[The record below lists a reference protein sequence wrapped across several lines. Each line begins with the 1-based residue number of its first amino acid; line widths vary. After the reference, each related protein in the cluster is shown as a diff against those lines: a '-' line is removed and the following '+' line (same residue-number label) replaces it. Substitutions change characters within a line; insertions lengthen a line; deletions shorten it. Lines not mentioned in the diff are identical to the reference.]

1 MKNVQSW
8 NSFKNLKTN
17 NSPLSEKRVGKSTW
31 KFMSD
36 DERMDA
42 LLSVVKDPDEAAK
55 YIELDWDDLPARINP
70 QNMRIFEKSGIVNE
84 AAKTQFT
91 KPGKD
96 GQPAKDGDIYFSKR
110 EGNAI
115 AVKRG
120 DTLQSVYVYDGQP
133 KLGKIHKTDK
143 RWENMGPLSRGLL
156 TDLTAKGVGG
166 LYTRKVAAE
175 DAKILLQFLS
185 DMTESVNEEKKFSS
199 YEQKMVNQIK
209 RALEEN
215 IPIYNLPMKTQKF
228 YRKNKDMFAESISEE
243 VDLVHVYDESGKK
256 VIGTGQIVQ
265 DTKRGKRDKN
275 QVLVQ
280 FDREL
285 IKSYPKDRVRAVES
299 VVNERLNVSRDAL
312 NKVYKELGAT
322 SFAQMILKLRDENA
336 LDDLVDALSNEYPRI
351 MR

>member
-1 MKNVQSW
+1 MDNFNYKKYLKN
-8 NSFKNLKTN
+8 NPL
-17 NSPLSEKRVGKSTW
+17 LSEEKKVGKLDW

-42 LLSVVKDPDEAAK
+42 LLSVVKDPDEAGK
-55 YIELDWDDLPARINP
+55 YIELDWEDLPARINP

-84 AAKTQFT
+84 AAETQFT

-166 LYTRKVAAE
+166 LYTIEVAAE

-185 DMTESVNEEKKFSS
+185 DMTESVNEGSLDSIFGG
-199 YEQKMVNQIK
+199 
-209 RALEEN
+209 
-215 IPIYNLPMKTQKF
+215 IPYKT
-228 YRKNKDMFAESISEE
+228 
-243 VDLVHVYDESGKK
+243 V
-256 VIGTGQIVQ
+256 GT
-265 DTKRGKRDKN
+265 
-275 QVLVQ
+275 
-280 FDREL
+280 
-285 IKSYPKDRVRAVES
+285 KSFTTAYIPDDVKTRIIVRA
-299 VVNERLNVSRDAL
+299 
-312 NKVYKELGAT
+312 KEAGKIA
-322 SFAQMILKLRDENA
+322 KPNA
-336 LDDLVDALSNEYPRI
+336 SGGVTVFE
-351 MR
+351 

>member
-8 NSFKNLKTN
+8 NSFKKFQTN
-17 NSPLSEKRVGKSTW
+17 NLPLSEKKRVEKRVRKLHW

-42 LLSVVKDPDEAAK
+42 LLSVVKDPDEAGK

-70 QNMRIFEKSGIVNE
+70 QNMRVFEKSGIVNE

-120 DTLQSVYVYDGQP
+120 DVLQSVYVYDGQP

-185 DMTESVNEEKKFSS
+185 DMTESVNE
-199 YEQKMVNQIK
+199 
-209 RALEEN
+209 
-215 IPIYNLPMKTQKF
+215 
-228 YRKNKDMFAESISEE
+228 
-243 VDLVHVYDESGKK
+243 
-256 VIGTGQIVQ
+256 
-265 DTKRGKRDKN
+265 DK
-275 QVLVQ
+275 
-280 FDREL
+280 
-285 IKSYPKDRVRAVES
+285 
-299 VVNERLNVSRDAL
+299 VNERLNVSRDAL

-322 SFAQMILKLRDENA
+322 DFAQMILKLRDENA

>member
-17 NSPLSEKRVGKSTW
+17 NLPLSEKRRVEKRVGKYKWS
-31 KFMSD
+31 FMSD

-42 LLSVVKDPDEAAK
+42 LLSVVKDPDEAVK
-55 YIELDWDDLPARINP
+55 YIELDWEDLPARINP

-91 KPGKD
+91 KPG
-96 GQPAKDGDIYFSKR
+96 KDGDIYFSKR

-185 DMTESVNEEKKFSS
+185 DMTESVNEDKKFSS

-256 VIGTGQIVQ
+256 VIGTGQI
-265 DTKRGKRDKN
+265 D
-275 QVLVQ
+275 LP
-280 FDREL
+280 EL
-285 IKSYPKDRVRAVES
+285 
-299 VVNERLNVSRDAL
+299 NERLNVSRNILESA
-312 NKVYKELGAT
+312 YKEMGAT
-322 SFAQMILKLRDENA
+322 AFSQMILKLRDENA
-336 LDDLVDALSNEYPRI
+336 LDDLVEALSNEYPRI
-351 MR
+351 FR